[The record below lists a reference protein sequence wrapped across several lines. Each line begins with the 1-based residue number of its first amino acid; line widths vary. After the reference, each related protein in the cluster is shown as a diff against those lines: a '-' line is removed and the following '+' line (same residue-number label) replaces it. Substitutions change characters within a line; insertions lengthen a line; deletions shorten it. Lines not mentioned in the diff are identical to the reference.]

1 MEEQLNK
8 LKQILEPVRISEDG
22 TLEPLKYGKDHFID
36 IDAIAFGMMH
46 REIKGMIQCAHSY
59 ERGSQ

>member
-8 LKQILEPVRISEDG
+8 LKKILEPVRISEDG
-22 TLEPLKYGKDHFID
+22 TIEPLKYGKDHFID

-46 REIKGMIQCAHSY
+46 GEMKEMIKEGQK
-59 ERGSQ
+59 GK